1 MLMGLLFQQFY
12 SMVDTI
18 IVGKF
23 LGVDALASVGSTAAI
38 NFMINGFVIG
48 VCTGFSIPVAQR
60 FGAQDYK
67 NMRRFVA
74 NAGWLAS
81 FFAVVMTVIV
91 CLLTRQILVWMQ
103 TPDNI
108 IDGAYSYIFFVF
120 AGIPATYLYNTLAG
134 IIRALGDSRTPVYFL
149 ILSSLFN
156 IVLDLFFIV
165 QIGTGT
171 AGAAYATVIAQA
183 VSGIL
188 CLIYM
193 KKKFDYFKNAS
204 GGNTNQYLP
213 PLSSLHDGYSD
224 GTSVLHHRH
233 RFGGDPDRHQL
244 SRFHCRCLGYCR
256 SEIGMFFCCPFDA
269 LGGTWQPMPD
279 RCRCR

>member
-1 MLMGLLFQQFY
+1 MSQSAKQSTIKDMTTGSPAKLILGFAIPMLMGLLFQQFY

-67 NMRRFVA
+67 DMRRFVA

-91 CLLTRQILVWMQ
+91 CLMTRQILVWMQ

-149 ILSSLFN
+149 ILSSLLN

-171 AGAAYATVIAQA
+171 AGAAYAAPISRQNF
-183 VSGIL
+183 
-188 CLIYM
+188 
-193 KKKFDYFKNAS
+193 KFKNAS

-213 PLSSLHDGYSD
+213 PLSSLHDGYSH
-224 GTSVLHHRH
+224 GTSILHHRH

-244 SRFHCRCLGYCR
+244 SRFHCGCLGYCR
-256 SEIGMFFCCPFDA
+256 SENRYVLLLP
-269 LGGTWQPMPD
+269 L
-279 RCRCR
+279 